1 MISIRHFIMPG
12 ATFKGQKVSSPK
24 KGKAQ
29 GKKQVLSRKED
40 VLDCEDGVLG
50 GFGAGPVL
58 GPMDLYRS
66 LPMRMSGGG
75 GNGAVTTK
83 RELGIK
89 LTDFF
94 DYTTLD
100 PTAGG
105 VPQFVNSYFWEVNQ
119 NLLDTNPTAPG
130 GQENTFCRVRK
141 LCVWVMPLCRTFAA
155 ASSQPPSNAN
165 AMFTVNCQVPG
176 VGTQYSSTTSAYAT
190 NTQVTNVL
198 PTINPK
204 WKRVLSVDLQKTFQS
219 GVIRPWFASDFPS
232 QQCLFQMSIVEP
244 SSGKPYLVGDE
255 QVPIRVKVQ
264 LHLDQPISTFQNA
277 ELLVFKNEEFVTPS
291 EEQNGAPYPG
301 TAERYVQL
309 DLEAVRDNM
318 K

>member
-1 MISIRHFIMPG
+1 MPG
-12 ATFKGQKVSSPK
+12 ASFKGQKTSRP

-29 GKKQVLSRKED
+29 GKKKSLLKEAPI
-40 VLDCEDGVLG
+40 LDCEEGILG
-50 GFGAGPVL
+50 GFGTGPVL
-58 GPMDLYRS
+58 GPEDLYRNF
-66 LPMRMSGGG
+66 PMARSGASG
-75 GNGAVTTK
+75 GNGSVTTK

-105 VPQFVNSYFWEVNQ
+105 VAQFVNNYFWEVNQ
-119 NLLDTNPTAPG
+119 NLLDTNPSVPG

-141 LCVWVMPLCRTFAA
+141 LCVWVMPLCRTFSTGAA
-155 ASSQPPSNAN
+155 QPQDNAS
-165 AMFTVNCQVPG
+165 AMMTVNCQVPG

-190 NTQVTNVL
+190 NTQTTNVL

-204 WKRVLSVDLQKTFQS
+204 WKRVFTVDLQKTFQS

-244 SSGKPYLVGDE
+244 ISGKPYLTGDE

-277 ELLVFKNEEFVTPS
+277 ELLIFKNEEFVNPS
-291 EEQNGAPYPG
+291 EEQNGAAYSG
-301 TAERYVQL
+301 TVERYVQL
-309 DLEAVRDNM
+309 DLEAVRDNL

>member
-1 MISIRHFIMPG
+1 MPG
-12 ATFKGQKVSSPK
+12 ASFKGQKASVPA
-24 KGKAQ
+24 KGKAR
-29 GKKQVLSRKED
+29 GKKPLSSKESA

-58 GPMDLYRS
+58 GPMDLYQKM
-66 LPMRMSGGG
+66 PMSMSGGSG
-75 GNGAVTTK
+75 SVTTK

-100 PTAGG
+100 STAGG
-105 VPQFVNSYFWEVNQ
+105 VPQFVNNYFWEVNQ

-141 LCVWVMPLCRTFAA
+141 LCVWVMPLCRSFTAA
-155 ASSQPPSNAN
+155 AAQPPTNAN

-176 VGTQYSSTTSAYAT
+176 VGTQYSSTQQAYAT

-204 WKRVLSVDLQKTFQS
+204 WKKVLSVDLQKTFQS

-232 QQCLFQMSIVEP
+232 QQCLFQMSVVEP
-244 SSGKPYLVGDE
+244 VSGKPYLTGDD

-277 ELLVFKNEEFVTPS
+277 DLAVFKNEEFLTPS
-291 EEQNGAPYPG
+291 EEQNGAAYPG

>member
-1 MISIRHFIMPG
+1 MPG
-12 ATFKGQKVSSPK
+12 ATFTGKVTSLK
-24 KGKAQ
+24 KARPQ
-29 GKKQVLSRKED
+29 GKKKATLKEPAI
-40 VLDCEDGVLG
+40 LDCEDGVLG

-58 GPMDLYRS
+58 GPMDLYMKT
-66 LPMRMSGGG
+66 PMASSGGTG
-75 GNGAVTTK
+75 SVTTK
-83 RELGIK
+83 RELGLK

-105 VPQFVNSYFWEVNQ
+105 VPQFVNNYFWEVNQ
-119 NLLDTNPTAPG
+119 NLLDTNPNAPG

-155 ASSQPPSNAN
+155 QAAQPQNNSG
-165 AMFTVNCQVPG
+165 AMYTVNCQVPG
-176 VGTQYSSTTSAYAT
+176 VGTQYSSTQQAYAT

-204 WKRVLSVDLQKTFQS
+204 WKRVLSVDLQKTFQA
-219 GVIRPWFASDFPS
+219 GVVRPWFASDFPS
-232 QQCLFQMSIVEP
+232 QQCLFQMSIVDP
-244 SSGKPYLVGDE
+244 TSGQPYLTGDD

-277 ELLVFKNEEFVTPS
+277 DLLVFKNEEFVTPS
-291 EEQNGAPYPG
+291 EEQNGAAYPG

-318 K
+318 R

>member
-1 MISIRHFIMPG
+1 MPG
-12 ATFKGQKVSSPK
+12 ASFKGQKASVPA
-24 KGKAQ
+24 KGKPQ
-29 GKKQVLSRKED
+29 GKKLKSLKESA
-40 VLDCEDGVLG
+40 VLDCEDGTLG

-58 GPMDLYRS
+58 GPMDLYQKM
-66 LPMRMSGGG
+66 PMSMSGGSG
-75 GNGAVTTK
+75 SVTTK

-100 PTAGG
+100 STAGG
-105 VPQFVNSYFWEVNQ
+105 VPQFVNNYFWEVNQ

-141 LCVWVMPLCRTFAA
+141 LCVWVMPLCRSFTAA
-155 ASSQPPSNAN
+155 AAQPPTNAN

-176 VGTQYSSTTSAYAT
+176 VGTQYSSTQQAYAT

-204 WKRVLSVDLQKTFQS
+204 WKKVLSVDLQKTFQS

-232 QQCLFQMSIVEP
+232 QQCLFQMSVVEP
-244 SSGKPYLVGDE
+244 VSGKPYLTGDD

-277 ELLVFKNEEFVTPS
+277 DLAVFKNEEFLTPS
-291 EEQNGAPYPG
+291 EEQNGAAYPG

>member
-1 MISIRHFIMPG
+1 MMS
-12 ATFKGQKVSSPK
+12 ASFKGQKASVPA

-29 GKKQVLSRKED
+29 GKKLKPSKEKA

-50 GFGAGPVL
+50 GFGAGPIL
-58 GPMDLYRS
+58 GPSDLYQRM
-66 LPMRMSGGG
+66 PMTMSGGTG
-75 GNGAVTTK
+75 SVTTK

-100 PTAGG
+100 STAGG
-105 VPQFVNSYFWEVNQ
+105 VPQFVNNYFWEVNQ

-141 LCVWVMPLCRTFAA
+141 LCVWVMPLCRSFIAG
-155 ASSQPPSNAN
+155 SSQPPTNAN

-176 VGTQYSSTTSAYAT
+176 VGTQYTSTQQAYAT

-204 WKRVLSVDLQKTFQS
+204 WKRVMSVDLQKTFQS
-219 GVIRPWFASDFPS
+219 GVIRPWFASAQPS
-232 QQCLFQMSIVEP
+232 QQCLFQMSVVEP
-244 SSGKPYLVGDE
+244 ISGKPYLVGDE
-255 QVPIRVKVQ
+255 QVPIRVKVE

-277 ELLVFKNEEFVTPS
+277 ELAVFKNEDFLTPS
-291 EEQNGAPYPG
+291 EEQNGVPYPG

-318 K
+318 R

>member
-1 MISIRHFIMPG
+1 MPG
-12 ATFKGQKVSSPK
+12 ASFKGQKASSPK
-24 KGKAQ
+24 MGKAQ
-29 GKKQVLSRKED
+29 GKKQVLSKEAA
-40 VLDCEDGVLG
+40 VLDHEDGILG
-50 GFGAGPVL
+50 GFGAGPVV
-58 GPMDLYRS
+58 GPMDLYRKV
-66 LPMRMSGGG
+66 PMSMSGG
-75 GNGAVTTK
+75 NGSVTTK

-105 VPQFVNSYFWEVNQ
+105 VPQFVNNYFWEVNQ

-141 LCVWVMPLCRTFAA
+141 LCVWVMPICRTFATGSA
-155 ASSQPPSNAN
+155 QPPANAN

-176 VGTQYSSTTSAYAT
+176 VGTQYSSTEQAYAT

-198 PTINPK
+198 PTINPR
-204 WKRVLSVDLQKTFQS
+204 WKKVISVDLQKTFQS
-219 GVIRPWFASDFPS
+219 GVIRPWFATDFPS
-232 QQCLFQMSIVEP
+232 QQCLFQMSIVE
-244 SSGKPYLVGDE
+244 SVSGQPYLTGDD
-255 QVPIRVKVQ
+255 QLPIRVKVQ

-277 ELLVFKNEEFVTPS
+277 ELAVFKNEEFVTPS
-291 EEQNGAPYPG
+291 EEQNGAPYSG
-301 TAERYVQL
+301 TIERYVQL

>member
-1 MISIRHFIMPG
+1 MPG
-12 ATFKGQKVSSPK
+12 ATFKGQKVSNPK
-24 KGKAQ
+24 KGKPQ
-29 GKKQVLSRKED
+29 GKKSVLSKGAA
-40 VLDCEDGVLG
+40 VLDAEEGVLG

-58 GPMDLYRS
+58 GPMDLYRKM
-66 LPMRMSGGG
+66 PMVSSG
-75 GNGAVTTK
+75 GNGSVTTK

-105 VPQFVNSYFWEVNQ
+105 VAQFVNNYFWEVNQ
-119 NLLDTNPTAPG
+119 NLLDTNPAAPG

-141 LCVWVMPLCRTFAA
+141 LCVWVMPLCRTFATGA
-155 ASSQPPSNAN
+155 AQPQANAQ

-176 VGTQYSSTTSAYAT
+176 VGTQYSTTQQAYAT

-204 WKRVLSVDLQKTFQS
+204 WKKVLSVDLQKTFQS
-219 GVIRPWFASDFPS
+219 GVIRPWFASRFPS
-232 QQCLFQMSIVEP
+232 EQCLFQMSIVE
-244 SSGKPYLVGDE
+244 SVSGKPYLVGDE

-277 ELLVFKNEEFVTPS
+277 ELVVFKNEEFVTPS
-291 EEQNGAPYPG
+291 EEQNGVPYPG

-309 DLEAVRDNM
+309 DLEAVRDNL

>member
-1 MISIRHFIMPG
+1 MPG
-12 ATFKGQKVSSPK
+12 ATFKGQKVSSPQ

-29 GKKQVLSRKED
+29 GKKNVSLKESA
-40 VLDCEDGVLG
+40 VLDAEEGVLG

-58 GPMDLYRS
+58 GPMDLYRRM
-66 LPMRMSGGG
+66 PMSMSGG
-75 GNGAVTTK
+75 NGSVTTK

-100 PTAGG
+100 STAGG
-105 VPQFVNSYFWEVNQ
+105 VPQFVNNYFWEVNQ

-141 LCVWVMPLCRTFAA
+141 LCVWVMPLCRTFATG
-155 ASSQPPSNAN
+155 SSQPQANAN

-176 VGTQYSSTTSAYAT
+176 VGTQYSSTQQAYAT

-232 QQCLFQMSIVEP
+232 QQCLFQMSIVEAV
-244 SSGKPYLVGDE
+244 SGKPYLVGDE
-255 QVPIRVKVQ
+255 QVPIRIKVQ

-277 ELLVFKNEEFVTPS
+277 ELAVFKNEEFVTPS
-291 EEQNGAPYPG
+291 EEQNGAPYAG